1 MSKIKDV
8 EVDNIK
14 LFKKLIKDEKGNTDI
29 LVFESLILNNFDS
42 YRSLRLLSIND
53 IKDFKIESAKKDSN
67 YIKFRIEFKSKAVCK
82 KFIELNENKEIK
94 LKKTIYLPVF
104 NIVKKNCVEIYF
116 KKKVSWDSFFI
127 YFLQTL

>member
-116 KKKVSWDSFFI
+116 KKKVVWY
-127 YFLQTL
+127 YFLHLFLSSI

>member
-14 LFKKLIKDEKGNTDI
+14 LFKKLIKDDKGNTDI

-53 IKDFKIESAKKDSN
+53 IKDFKIESAKKDSK

-116 KKKVSWDSFFI
+116 KKKES
-127 YFLQTL
+127 